1 VIESGNTYQPR
12 TPSAI
17 LKWSPIPTPS
27 SSQVT
32 KGSGS
37 HVYFDF
43 TTSKKEQSLK
53 RDPNGNGS
61 LTIAISYLAMLQV
74 YFHAKGK
81 SNQSRTYMV
90 SSHLI
95 KAKI

>member
-1 VIESGNTYQPR
+1 
-12 TPSAI
+12 
-17 LKWSPIPTPS
+17 
-27 SSQVT
+27 
-32 KGSGS
+32 
-37 HVYFDF
+37 
-43 TTSKKEQSLK
+43 
-53 RDPNGNGS
+53 
-61 LTIAISYLAMLQV
+61 MLQV